1 MSLTCEFCNK
11 TYSNKYVLK
20 KHQKMTKS
28 CLFLQDKLFLQ
39 GEDCK
44 TNLNCEYCFK
54 KFNRSDMVYRHN
66 KICKVKKKLKTQ
78 EENHK
83 LELKTQEENRK
94 FELKVQEEKY
104 EKKLNEQESKHK
116 IEIKDLQER
125 LENLAKIA
133 IEKPTTTNNNVINL
147 TPFNMEDENI
157 KDKIQEC
164 YNLEY
169 LRKGHQ
175 GVAEFTKD
183 NLLLDDKGK
192 LKYICCDPSRLIF
205 KYRDENGEL
214 RKDVKANRLSLK
226 ITPGIMNKAHSI
238 VIDEVKKLDS
248 KESQANLEF
257 YDLFFRL
264 KELEN
269 KPEKLGNELSKIV
282 T

>member
-11 TYSNKYVLK
+11 TYSNKYNLK
-20 KHQKMTKS
+20 KHQKTTKS
-28 CLFLQDKLFLQ
+28 CLFLQDKVFLQ
-39 GEDCK
+39 HDEDCK
-44 TNLNCEYCFK
+44 TILNCEYCFK
-54 KFNRSDMVYRHN
+54 KFFRSDNVYKHD
-66 KICKVKKKLKTQ
+66 KICKVKKKLKAQEEAYEKKLKAQ

-83 LELKTQEENRK
+83 
-94 FELKVQEEKY
+94 
-104 EKKLNEQESKHK
+104 KKLMEHK
-116 IEIKDLQER
+116 IEIKDLQDR

-133 IEKPTTTNNNVINL
+133 IEKPTTSTSTTTNNNVINL
-147 TPFNMEDENI
+147 TPFNMEDSNI
-157 KDKIQEC
+157 KDKIHEF

-226 ITPGIMNKAHSI
+226 ITPGIINKAHSI

-248 KESQANLEF
+248 TEAQANLEF